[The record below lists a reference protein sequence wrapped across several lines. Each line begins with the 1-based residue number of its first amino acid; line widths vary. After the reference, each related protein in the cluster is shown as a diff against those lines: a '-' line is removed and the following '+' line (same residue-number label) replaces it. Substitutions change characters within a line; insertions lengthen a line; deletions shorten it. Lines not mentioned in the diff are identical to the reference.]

1 MSHSRGLPQSKEALL
16 KSYTTRLKDDVK
28 SMLENF
34 EGKTLLS
41 CIYMVN
47 KIVRNF
53 SIWRIGCRK
62 FISKEAGV

>member
-41 CIYMVN
+41 CIYKVN
-47 KIVRNF
+47 KIVHKVK
-53 SIWRIGCRK
+53 IC
-62 FISKEAGV
+62 